1 MHEPR
6 PTALRPA
13 QRSPHGPANRRL
25 VWRRPLPRLEALR
38 RTTVD
43 VGAYRVHSVQ
53 AGTGEE
59 CVVLLHGLSGSS
71 RWWFRNLEAFAA
83 RFRVFVPDV
92 IGFGR
97 TRRAG
102 PLPDIPGVAAVL
114 AEWMEA
120 VGAPRAHVVGH
131 SMGGQLALHLAAR
144 FPGRVERLVLVDA
157 AGIPRPLGPRGL
169 LRFAREV
176 SPPRRWGD
184 PAFLPV
190 ILGDSLRAGPLTVL
204 RALSHIVRDD
214 VRPLLGEVEAP
225 TLVVWGE
232 GDHIVPLE
240 HGRTMRER
248 IPGSRLLVLKRAAHN
263 PMVDRPEDFNAAVL
277 SFLGGEE
284 VGE

>member
-1 MHEPR
+1 MADP
-6 PTALRPA
+6 LLPA
-13 QRSPHGPANRRL
+13 
-25 VWRRPLPRLEALR
+25 PLPEPARHRRRAAPWRLLPHLPGLR
-38 RTTVD
+38 RSTVD

-53 AGTGEE
+53 AGSGEE

-97 TRRAG
+97 TRIRG
-102 PLPDIPGVAAVL
+102 PLPDIPALAAVL
-114 AEWMEA
+114 AGWMEE

-131 SMGGQLALHLAAR
+131 SMGGQLSLHLAAR
-144 FPGRVERLVLVDA
+144 FPERVERLVLVDA

-176 SPPRRWGD
+176 APPRRWGD

-190 ILGDSLRAGPLTVL
+190 IVGDSLRAGPVTIL

-214 VRPLLGEVEAP
+214 VRPLLSAIQAP

-232 GDHIVPLE
+232 RDGIVPLS
-240 HGRTMRER
+240 HGRTLREHV
-248 IPGSRLLVLKRAAHN
+248 PGARLLVLGRAAHN
-263 PMVDRPEDFNAAVL
+263 PMVDRPDDFNHAVL
-277 SFLGGEE
+277 AFLGGEE